1 MSNCGNSSSSSL
13 INFCKKNIGRRPGS
27 CRGVKAELYPRTR
40 GEFSAGKAA
49 GRAVSLRQRLTGCL
63 GSSQSSQPYGG
74 DSMELPARPIRSAS
88 HSHSQG
94 GNMKMVSFS
103 PHCQSSPPTASR
115 AVMCRERRERDTESE
130 RPERQHTRAYSELPP
145 VKMALASQL
154 SRATSIGPIWG
165 LSRKPAAARDPP
177 GLYESNYESL
187 DSCSNGSNDN
197 SDSSKAIQKLES
209 AVKSIDHLIF
219 PSSKAKPGGSKIQYD
234 CITVL
239 PPVLPPPPPPP
250 LPRTRSFKHYRA
262 RTVFPGPG
270 GPQGQQASSLPSH
283 SEPGRAASAPPI
295 SPLTGRRCLYW
306 DR

>member
-13 INFCKKNIGRRPGS
+13 INFCKKNIGRRPAS

-49 GRAVSLRQRLTGCL
+49 GRTASLRQRLTGCL
-63 GSSQSSQPYGG
+63 KSSQPYG
-74 DSMELPARPIRSAS
+74 DTMELPARPVRSAPA
-88 HSHSQG
+88 
-94 GNMKMVSFS
+94 NTKMMKTVSFT
-103 PHCQSSPPTASR
+103 PHCQPSHATAST
-115 AVMCRERRERDTESE
+115 AVMCRDRRDRRDRRETDS
-130 RPERQHTRAYSELPP
+130 ERQHTRAYSELPP

-154 SRATSIGPIWG
+154 NRATSLGPIWG
-165 LSRKPAAARDPP
+165 LSRKPTARDPP
-177 GLYESNYESL
+177 GLYECNYESL

-197 SDSSKAIQKLES
+197 NDSSKAIQKLES

-219 PSSKAKPGGSKIQYD
+219 PPSKGSKPEASCKIQYD

-262 RTVFPGPG
+262 RTVFPP
-270 GPQGQQASSLPSH
+270 GQQASSLSSH

-295 SPLTGRRCLYW
+295 SPLTGRRCLYQ